1 MINLISNYFGLW
13 HLIISIL
20 LVILLIFLRNKKDF
34 FNLKKIILIL
44 CIIDLSSYNFY
55 ILMYNMHDIIS
66 LLPIHFCYLTEIMI
80 FAKIGFNIKI
90 DTNLIFLNSAVGGIA
105 GLVNNNLTLDMHSMF
120 FFHHY
125 IAHFILALFVI
136 EFYDSIILSVKVLI
150 SSIIK
155 TASLLIFALFFNK
168 IFGTNYWFTVEK
180 PEGNNLTL
188 LFPESPGHLYLLIAL
203 GLFIYISIYYIYKYN
218 QTNYKI

>member
-1 MINLISNYFGLW
+1 MN
-13 HLIISIL
+13 
-20 LVILLIFLRNKKDF
+20 
-34 FNLKKIILIL
+34 
-44 CIIDLSSYNFY
+44 
-55 ILMYNMHDIIS
+55 
-66 LLPIHFCYLTEIMI
+66 
-80 FAKIGFNIKI
+80 
-90 DTNLIFLNSAVGGIA
+90 
-105 GLVNNNLTLDMHSMF
+105 F

-136 EFYDSIILSVKVLI
+136 EFYDSITLSVKVLI

-155 TASLLIFALFFNK
+155 TASLLIFALFFNN

-218 QTNYKI
+218 HTNYKI